1 VKITLNSVIVRDQE
15 HAFRFYTEVLGF
27 IKKTEIPLGEYK
39 WLTVVSPEEPGGT
52 QLVLEPNAHPAS
64 AAYQKALFETGTPL
78 TSFAVEDVQGEVE
91 KLKALGVTFTR
102 EPTDVGTAIIAV
114 FDDTCGNFIQIY
126 QEC

>member
-1 VKITLNSVIVRDQE
+1 MKITLNSVIVRDQE

-91 KLKALGVTFTR
+91 KLKALGVTFTM